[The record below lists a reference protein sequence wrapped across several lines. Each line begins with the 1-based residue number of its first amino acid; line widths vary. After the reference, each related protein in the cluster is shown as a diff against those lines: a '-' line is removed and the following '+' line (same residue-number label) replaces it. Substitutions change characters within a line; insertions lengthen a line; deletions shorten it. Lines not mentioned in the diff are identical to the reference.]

1 MKKILFLFVITG
13 ILGCK
18 NSKISDGANVERDD
32 TVKIETKKFVR
43 PEIPPLLTDPEQQFA
58 FLIKHY
64 WDHFDFAD
72 TAYVP
77 SPEIT
82 EQAWVDYIDLLNR
95 APSDRAQEEIKTM
108 MLKSAQNSK
117 KLFVYFTEMANKYLY
132 DPNSPVRNEEL
143 YIPVLE
149 IMIQTSALSDTEKML
164 PKHRLEVAHKN
175 RIGTK
180 AINFQYADI
189 KEKTGTLY
197 QINAE
202 YLLLFFNEP
211 GCPSCRDHI
220 AGLRNSAIIN
230 RLFQERRLKVLS
242 IYADEE
248 VDKWKE
254 YYASYPDGWINGY
267 DKSLT
272 INKKYDLKATP
283 TLYLLD
289 KNKTVILKDAS
300 VAQIENYLSYY
311 HLYK

>member
-1 MKKILFLFVITG
+1 MRRALFLFIIIGVF
-13 ILGCK
+13 GCK
-18 NSKISDGANVERDD
+18 NSKNSDGVNVAGSD
-32 TVKIETKKFVR
+32 TVKIETAKFVR

-72 TAYVP
+72 TANIP
-77 SPEIT
+77 SSEIT
-82 EQAWVDYIDLLNR
+82 EQAWVDYIDLLSR
-95 APSDRAQEEIKTM
+95 APLDKAQEEIKTM

-117 KLFVYFTEMANKYLY
+117 TLFVYFTKMAEKYLY

-143 YIPVLE
+143 YIPILE
-149 IMIQTSALSDTEKML
+149 IMIQTPALDDAEKML
-164 PKHRLEVAHKN
+164 PKHRLKVAHKN

-189 KEKTGTLY
+189 KEKIGTLY

-202 YLLLFFNEP
+202 YILLFFNEP

-220 AGLRNSAIIN
+220 AGIRNSAIIN
-230 RLFQERRLKVLS
+230 RLFQERRLKILS

-248 VDKWKE
+248 VDKWRE
-254 YYASYPDGWINGY
+254 YHASYPAGWINGY

-289 KNKTVILKDAS
+289 KNKTVVLKDAS
-300 VAQIENYLSYY
+300 VEQIENYLNFY